1 MSKLEKNTSGMGHEP
16 NSQVQK
22 RVERAARIFKEYGD
36 LIRAIIRSNLP
47 EGADANDIFQD
58 FFLSLISNP
67 VSDTEQNIE
76 AYLYRAIKNDIADAA
91 RRTKSYRRRIQRYA
105 ERHRYGITSE
115 APNAIVAKSQE
126 VLKMFQIGKHK
137 LAPREFQAI
146 IERFA
151 NDLSTDEAARKM
163 CVSKKTYSQYLWT
176 GLKKIRTF
184 LDTYDK
190 VDLGNFNT

>member
-22 RVERAARIFKEYGD
+22 RVERAARIFKEHGD
-36 LIRAIIRSNLP
+36 LIRTIIRSNLP
-47 EGADANDIFQD
+47 EGADADDISQD
-58 FFLSLISNP
+58 FFLSLISNSVP
-67 VSDTEQNIE
+67 DTEQNIE
-76 AYLYRAIKNDIADAA
+76 AYLYRAIKNDIVDAA

-105 ERHRYGITSE
+105 ERHRYGITSK
-115 APNAIVAKSQE
+115 APNAIVAKSQQ
-126 VLKMFQIGKHK
+126 VRKMFQISKHK

-151 NDLSTDEAARKM
+151 NDLSTDEAARRM
-163 CVSKKTYSQYLWT
+163 RVSKKTYSQYLWT

-184 LDTYDK
+184 LETSDK
-190 VDLGNFNT
+190 VNLGNFNT

>member
-1 MSKLEKNTSGMGHEP
+1 MGHEQ

-22 RVERAARIFKEYGD
+22 RVERATRIFKEHGD
-36 LIRAIIRSNLP
+36 LIRTIIRSNLP
-47 EGADANDIFQD
+47 EGVDSDDIFQD

-67 VSDTEQNIE
+67 VPDIEQNIK

-105 ERHRYGITSE
+105 EHHRYGITSK
-115 APNAIVAKSQE
+115 APNAIVAKSQQ
-126 VLKMFQIGKHK
+126 VRKVFQIGKHK

-151 NDLSTDEAARKM
+151 NDLSTDEAARRM
-163 CVSKKTYSQYLWT
+163 RVSKKTYSQYLWS
-176 GLKKIRTF
+176 GLMKIRGF
-184 LDTYDK
+184 LKTSNATN
-190 VDLGNFNT
+190 LGNFNK